1 MDDPTP
7 LDAAETRALVMEL
20 MTDPDYPL
28 IRAALELL
36 APINEAAARTLRV
49 LCAFAPLIERRR
61 AEQAAADLR
70 QVLRQPGVLDSL
82 RAQRDDP
89 LAQDLLWVAE
99 SLRHEA

>member
-1 MDDPTP
+1 MYDPTP
-7 LDAAETRALVMEL
+7 LDAAETYALLLAV

-36 APINEAAARTLRV
+36 APINAAAARTLRI
-49 LCAFAPLIERRR
+49 LCAFDPLIEPRR

-70 QVLRQPGVLDSL
+70 EVLRQPGVLDSL
-82 RAQRDDP
+82 RAQRENP

-99 SLRHEA
+99 SLRREA

>member
-1 MDDPTP
+1 
-7 LDAAETRALVMEL
+7 
-20 MTDPDYPL
+20 
-28 IRAALELL
+28 
-36 APINEAAARTLRV
+36 
-49 LCAFAPLIERRR
+49 
-61 AEQAAADLR
+61 LR